1 MYLAASQCCHT
12 WDFIPRSW
20 DFLKQLGFFWDF
32 FFRYLGLGFFWDL
45 FPTIDAL
52 IWVENGL
59 RWRNE
64 ACHNFTVSGE
74 MKLKF
79 NSLTIYQI
87 KKDGGGG
94 ERRKDPGDEVA

>member
-1 MYLAASQCCHT
+1 MFDQCCHT
-12 WDFIPRSW
+12 W

-32 FFRYLGLGFFWDL
+32 FFRYLGLGFFWGL

-52 IWVENGL
+52 ISIESGL

-64 ACHNFTVSGE
+64 ACHKFTVSGE

-94 ERRKDPGDEVA
+94 ERRKNPGDEVA